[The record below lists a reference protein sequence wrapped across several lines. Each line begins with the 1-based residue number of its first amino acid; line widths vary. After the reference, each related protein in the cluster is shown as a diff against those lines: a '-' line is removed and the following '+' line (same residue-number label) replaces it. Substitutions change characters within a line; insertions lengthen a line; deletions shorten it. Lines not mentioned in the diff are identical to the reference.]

1 MKPKTQAVY
10 LPLIDMP
17 PSDPDTILTALHEA
31 KRLTKERGQKNTIFT
46 SDQQL
51 YIVAVEMKWAHPDD
65 FSDVILRL
73 GGMHML
79 MSFVGAVGTLMQGSG
94 L

>member
-1 MKPKTQAVY
+1 MEPKTQAVY

-17 PSDPDTILTALHEA
+17 PSNPDTVLTALHKA

-51 YIVAVEMKWAHPDD
+51 CKVAV
-65 FSDVILRL
+65 
-73 GGMHML
+73 
-79 MSFVGAVGTLMQGSG
+79 
-94 L
+94 